1 MIFGVDI
8 SSFQGA
14 GIPDNK
20 HGRGAPQFVIINVR
34 DPGLGDKAR
43 ECIRRGTPWAIY
55 TWAFPGANQRDNLRW
70 SALTVENAGL
80 DWRSIRYW
88 IDYEDSGVSAQQ
100 IVTFYDAAAELGVEA
115 GLYTYLFL
123 MPSIPDAVVAMR
135 PLWLAYYPGA
145 NNGVYPANQDG
156 AARQRGAVL
165 WQFSSNATNP
175 PGLDENAVMDEAWFA
190 NEWAGGAPPPEEI
203 TEEDMYVGW
212 GTAGDGTVYTAVVD
226 GGITTLPFGGA
237 LSDYG
242 FYQDGYDYAQSNK
255 LPFRLLTPGQIDFAN
270 LRNYN
275 ERNPGNGGGGGSA
288 PVVYDFTGV
297 GTPRV

>member
-8 SSFQGA
+8 SSYQGA

-20 HGRGAPQFVIINVR
+20 HGRGAPQHVIINVR
-34 DPGLGDKAR
+34 DPGMGDKAR

-70 SALTVENAGL
+70 SAMTVESAGL
-80 DWRSIRYW
+80 DWRACWYW
-88 IDYEDSGVSAQQ
+88 IDYEDGGVDPQQ
-100 IVTFYDAAAELGVEA
+100 IVAFHAAADELGVRS

-123 MPSIPDAVVAMR
+123 MPSIPEHVKTMR

-145 NNGVYPANQDG
+145 NNGVYPADQDG
-156 AARQRGAVL
+156 AARRAGAVL
-165 WQFSSNATNP
+165 WQFSSNGTNP

-190 NEWAGGAPPPEEI
+190 TWAGGTPPDTIQED
-203 TEEDMYVGW
+203 EDMYVGW
-212 GTAGDGTVYTAVVD
+212 GTAGDGSVYTAVLD

-237 LSDYG
+237 LSQYG
-242 FYQDGYDYAQSNK
+242 FYQDGYDYAQANK
-255 LPFRLLTPGQIDFAN
+255 LPFRLLTAGQIDFAN

-275 ERNPGNGGGGGSA
+275 ERHPASGGGGGGGGA
-288 PVVYDFTGV
+288 PVVYDFSGSA
-297 GTPRV
+297 TPR